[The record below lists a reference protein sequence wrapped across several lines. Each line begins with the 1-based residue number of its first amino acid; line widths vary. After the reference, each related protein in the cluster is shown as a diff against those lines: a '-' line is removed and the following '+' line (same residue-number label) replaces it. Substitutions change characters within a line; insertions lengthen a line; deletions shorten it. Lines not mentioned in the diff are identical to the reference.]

1 MGQKRLSMRKIREV
15 LRLKYELGRSNREI
29 GTSLKVSHS
38 TVGEYVR
45 RTAEAGLSWP
55 LPAEWDDARLEA
67 ALFPALPPSKVP
79 RPEPEWAWVHRELS
93 RHKGVTLQLLWLE
106 YKQAHADGY
115 QYSRFCERYREWR
128 NRLDVVLRQ
137 SYQGGEKVFVDYAG
151 PAMEIVERD
160 TGEVREAQVFVG
172 VLAASNYTFVDLTW
186 SRTLPDWTGSHVRM
200 FEFFGGV
207 PALVIPDNEKAGV
220 RHANHYEPDLNPTY
234 QDLASHYGTTV
245 LPTRPKAPRDKAK
258 VEAGVQAVERRI
270 LAPLRNH
277 TFFSLSE
284 ARRAVAPLRD
294 ALNERPFQKI
304 EGNRRTLFEELDRPA
319 LRSLPSMRYEYGK
332 WRRARVNIDYHIQ
345 VRRHFYSIPYQL
357 ARKEV
362 EVRLTAT
369 TLEVFHRGRRVAVHV
384 RSHRKG
390 GYTTDPSHMPAALR
404 AHLEWS
410 PSRLVSWAATV
421 GPRTAAFVEQ
431 LLESR
436 PHPEQGYRSCLGL
449 MQLARTYPAE
459 RVEAACHRALASGA
473 LSYRSVKSILR
484 SGLDRVPLEPALPL
498 RLPVRHVHLRGADYY
513 RAGGN
518 GKGD

>member
-45 RTAEAGLSWP
+45 RAAEAGVSWP

-67 ALFPALPPSKVP
+67 ALSPALPPSKVP

-137 SYQGGEKVFVDYAG
+137 PYQGGEKVFVDYAG
-151 PAMEIVERD
+151 PTMEIVERD

-234 QDLASHYGTTV
+234 QDLASHYSTTV

-258 VEAGVQAVERRI
+258 VEAGVQAVERWI

-319 LRSLPSMRYEYGK
+319 LRSLPPVRYEYGK

-390 GYTTDPSHMPAALR
+390 GYTTDPAHMPAAHR

-484 SGLDRVPLEPALPL
+484 SGLDRVPLEPELPL

-518 GKGD
+518 GKED